1 MCNAEKAEEGKDKE
15 RIRIAQV
22 SCGTVYGNVQHE
34 IEKAAREVGAEI
46 FLPEV
51 DLEYVRE
58 KAYEFGYEMKNSIG
72 LNVAL
77 ARGYAV
83 AESITDADTDTD
95 AEIDAVFV
103 AGCYRCPRGAIIRTE
118 IRKIIQAR
126 TTLPIVMYPFSE
138 RTKAGELLTRMEALV
153 TIVKRR
159 WILERQVQEG
169 LTAGIDSGSTTTKA
183 VIMQDNEVLGATWS
197 PTREV
202 VKTADKVFSDVL
214 EIASVKKNEIEALGI
229 TGYGRHALGE
239 HFKADLV
246 QEELTVNSKAAM
258 YLAGIKKGEAMI
270 IDIGGMDNKIITAND
285 GIPDNFTMGGICA
298 GASGRFLEMTAR
310 RLGVDVIEMGKLAL
324 EGDPQKIATDSYCI
338 VFGIQDLVAALSSGA
353 RKADIAAAACHS
365 VVEQVKE
372 QLLQEIDLRQPAIE
386 VGGTALIAGVPV
398 AMSDELGFNVIVPP
412 YPQYIGAVGGALLS
426 SSFR

>member
-1 MCNAEKAEEGKDKE
+1 MGKTKKVKGEEEEGIK
-15 RIRIAQV
+15 IAQV
-22 SCGTVYGNVQHE
+22 SCGTIYGNVQHE
-34 IEKAAREVGAEI
+34 IEKAAAEVGAEI
-46 FLPEV
+46 FVPEV
-51 DLEYVRE
+51 DLDYVKE
-58 KAYEFGYEMKNSIG
+58 KVDEFGYDFNTSLG
-72 LNVAL
+72 LEVAL

-83 AESITDADTDTD
+83 SEGLSDA
-95 AEIDAVFV
+95 DAVFV
-103 AGCYRCPRGAIIRTE
+103 AGCHKCPRGAIIRTE
-118 IRKIIQAR
+118 IRKIIQER
-126 TTLPIVMYPFSE
+126 TNLPIVMYPFTD

-159 WILERQVQEG
+159 WILERKVQEG

-183 VIMQDNEVLGATWS
+183 AIMQDNEVIGAMWS
-197 PTREV
+197 PSRDV
-202 VKTADKVFSDVL
+202 VKTGEKVFAKAL
-214 EIASVKKNEIEALGI
+214 EIAGVKRADIEALGT
-229 TGYGRHALGE
+229 TGYGRHPLGE

-258 YLAGIKKGEAMI
+258 YLAGIEKGEAMI

-298 GASGRFLEMTAR
+298 GASGRFLEMVAR
-310 RLGVDVIEMGKLAL
+310 RLGVDVVEMGKLAL
-324 EGDPQKIATDSYCI
+324 EGDYSNVKTDSYCI
-338 VFGIQDLVAALSSGA
+338 VFGIQDLVSALSSGA
-353 RKADIAAAACHS
+353 RKEDVAAAACHS

-386 VGGTALIAGVPV
+386 VGGTALVEGVPV
-398 AMSDELGFNVIVPP
+398 AMNDVLGFDVIVPR

>member
-1 MCNAEKAEEGKDKE
+1 MRNVREKEKDSEEE
-15 RIRIAQV
+15 IRIAQV
-22 SCGTVYGNVQHE
+22 SCGTIYGNVQRE
-34 IEKAAREVGAEI
+34 IERVAEEIGAEI
-46 FLPEV
+46 FVPEV
-51 DLEYVRE
+51 DLDYVAE
-58 KAYEFGYEMKNSIG
+58 KVDEFGYDMKTSFG
-72 LNVAL
+72 LSVAL

-83 AESITDADTDTD
+83 AEGLCDA
-95 AEIDAVFV
+95 DAVFI
-103 AGCYRCPRGAIIRTE
+103 AGCHKCPRGAVIRTE
-118 IRKIIQAR
+118 IRKLIQER
-126 TTLPIVMYPFSE
+126 TELPLVMYPFSE

-153 TIVKRR
+153 TIVRRR
-159 WILERQVQEG
+159 WILERKVQEG

-183 VIMQDNEVLGATWS
+183 AIMQDNEVLGATWT
-197 PTREV
+197 PTRDV
-202 VKTADKVFSDVL
+202 VETAEKVFAKAL
-214 EIASVKKNEIEALGI
+214 EMAGVKREDIEALGT
-229 TGYGRHALGE
+229 TGYGRHAIGE

-258 YLAGIKKGEAMI
+258 YLAGIEKGEAMI

-310 RLGVDVIEMGKLAL
+310 RLGVDVVEMGKLAL
-324 EGDPQKIATDSYCI
+324 EGDAHKIKTDSYCI
-338 VFGIQDLVAALSSGA
+338 VFGIQDLVSALSSGA
-353 RKADIAAAACHS
+353 RKEDVAAAACHS

-386 VGGTALIAGVPV
+386 VGGTALVEGVPV
-398 AMSDELGFNVIVPP
+398 AMKEVLGFDVIVPE

>member
-1 MCNAEKAEEGKDKE
+1 MGDVKTKEEG
-15 RIRIAQV
+15 IRIAQV
-22 SCGTVYGNVQHE
+22 SCGTIYGNVQHE
-34 IEKAAREVGAEI
+34 IERVAEEIGAEI
-46 FLPEV
+46 FVPEV
-51 DLEYVRE
+51 DLDYVAG
-58 KAYEFGYEMKNSIG
+58 KVDEFGYDMKNSMG
-72 LNVAL
+72 LSVAL

-83 AESITDADTDTD
+83 AEGLADA
-95 AEIDAVFV
+95 DAVFV
-103 AGCYRCPRGAIIRTE
+103 AGCHKCPRGAVIRTE
-118 IRKIIQAR
+118 IRKIIQEK
-126 TTLPIVMYPFSE
+126 TNLPLVMYPFSE

-159 WILERQVQEG
+159 WILERNVQEG

-183 VIMQDNEVLGATWS
+183 AIMQDNEVIGATWS
-197 PTREV
+197 PSRDV
-202 VKTADKVFSDVL
+202 VKTGEKVFAEAL
-214 EIASVKKNEIEALGI
+214 EIAGVKRSDIEALGT

-258 YLAGIKKGEAMI
+258 YLAGIEKGEAMI
-270 IDIGGMDNKIITAND
+270 IDIGGMDNKIITANN

-298 GASGRFLEMTAR
+298 GASGRFLEMIAR
-310 RLGVDVIEMGKLAL
+310 RLGVDVVEMGKLAL
-324 EGDPQKIATDSYCI
+324 EGDYNNVKTDSYCI
-338 VFGIQDLVAALSSGA
+338 VFGIQDLVSALSSGA
-353 RKADIAAAACHS
+353 RREDIAAATCHS

-386 VGGTALIAGVPV
+386 VGGTSLVEGVPA
-398 AMSDELGFNVIVPP
+398 AMNDVLGFDVIVPK